1 MIIFVDDVAQEV
13 REAKLIDLSGE
24 PLPRQQYDT
33 SRWVSVS
40 FIIIYIYYLTLL
52 LFTPNVLDIGVIV
65 ITIEKLTIYYNLLCY
80 IIFYPN

>member
-1 MIIFVDDVAQEV
+1 MIIFADDVAQEV

-40 FIIIYIYYLTLL
+40 FIIIYYITLL
-52 LFTPNVLDIGVIV
+52 TIIIHPRNIFEICYTYLLFL
-65 ITIEKLTIYYNLLCY
+65 
-80 IIFYPN
+80 